1 MKSERQIKRLAQK
14 IRIKPDATVDERV
27 LARAETALAK
37 STNNQDVVSLQHP
50 SIWRTIMKSPITKIA
65 AAAVII
71 IAVLAG
77 TYYFGD
83 SVNIAGTAY
92 AEVVERLQNARTMTY
107 IVESNTGLEW
117 MPSMTMEIAFKE
129 PGYMRFAM
137 AGGSV
142 SIVDSIQGK
151 SLTIIPL
158 KKQFIEFEMSNLQND
173 PAQKNINVIEKLRS
187 LPERADEQL
196 GTREIDGREVQ
207 GFRITEEGL
216 IHTVWIDM
224 QTRELVLVE
233 MEFLNAPGMS
243 GTMSD
248 FRFDVE
254 LDDSLFNI
262 TPPDDYTRMEIQV
275 DTDEVS
281 EQNLIEFLRMWT
293 TWVKDGRFP
302 PTIDPTKLAKSS
314 MEMVRNGQF
323 INEGPISE
331 KEQYEKSLKMTYGL
345 MFLLKMPADSN
356 WRYAGENV
364 KFGDADTAIF
374 WYRPQGSETYRVI
387 YGDLSVKDI
396 APEDILVDKID
407 FEPVIPE
414 EVTAI
419 PTEGMKAPS
428 MSEEAAVEG
437 LKFFAEIIG
446 QYPKNLN
453 VMNLIEEFQVLKDS
467 ENLTDEG
474 MKLQEEMGR
483 MQKDE
488 RMKKAMEMIRPVQSL
503 GMFYMMLEQGKKE
516 PAYYGD
522 TVTVQ
527 DAEKVLLRWKISDD
541 QYRVIFGD
549 LSTLDV
555 SADELAELEKSSL
568 K

>member
-1 MKSERQIKRLAQK
+1 
-14 IRIKPDATVDERV
+14 
-27 LARAETALAK
+27 
-37 STNNQDVVSLQHP
+37 
-50 SIWRTIMKSPITKIA
+50 
-65 AAAVII
+65 
-71 IAVLAG
+71 
-77 TYYFGD
+77 
-83 SVNIAGTAY
+83 
-92 AEVVERLQNARTMTY
+92 
-107 IVESNTGLEW
+107 
-117 MPSMTMEIAFKE
+117 
-129 PGYMRFAM
+129 
-137 AGGSV
+137 
-142 SIVDSIQGK
+142 
-151 SLTIIPL
+151 
-158 KKQFIEFEMSNLQND
+158 
-173 PAQKNINVIEKLRS
+173 
-187 LPERADEQL
+187 
-196 GTREIDGREVQ
+196 
-207 GFRITEEGL
+207 
-216 IHTVWIDM
+216 
-224 QTRELVLVE
+224 
-233 MEFLNAPGMS
+233 
-243 GTMSD
+243 
-248 FRFDVE
+248 
-254 LDDSLFNI
+254 
-262 TPPDDYTRMEIQV
+262 
-275 DTDEVS
+275 
-281 EQNLIEFLRMWT
+281 
-293 TWVKDGRFP
+293 
-302 PTIDPTKLAKSS
+302 
-314 MEMVRNGQF
+314 MEMVKNGQF
-323 INEGPISE
+323 INEGQISE

-356 WRYAGENV
+356 WRYAGEDV
-364 KFGDADTAIF
+364 KFGDAQTAIF
-374 WYRPQGSETYRVI
+374 WYRPEGSETYRVI

-467 ENLTDEG
+467 ENLTDAG

-527 DAEKVLLRWKISDD
+527 DVEKVLLRWKISHD

-555 SADELAELEKSSL
+555 NTEKLAKLEKSSL